1 MPTPI
6 GRDKPLPD
14 YVQKEEEK
22 KAALLAEKERREKIN
37 SWEQEADRKDEQAR
51 DAYWEQEMKNAFQKH
66 LMKGLDRDTA
76 LQLAQAEIDE
86 KRAETEGYSR

>member
-14 YVQKEEEK
+14 YMQKEEEK
-22 KAALLAEKERREKIN
+22 RAALLAEKERRERMS
-37 SWEQEADRKDEQAR
+37 SWEQEADRKDEQAQE
-51 DAYWEQEMKNAFQKH
+51 AYWEQEMRNTLQKY
-66 LMKGLDRDTA
+66 LNKGLDQDTA

-86 KRAETEGYSR
+86 KRAETEGYTR